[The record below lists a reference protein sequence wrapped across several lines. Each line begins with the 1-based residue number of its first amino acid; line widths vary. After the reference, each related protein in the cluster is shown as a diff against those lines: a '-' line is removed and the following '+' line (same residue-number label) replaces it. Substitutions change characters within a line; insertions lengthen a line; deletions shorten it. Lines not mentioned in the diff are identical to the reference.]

1 MFHKCNQET
10 WFILLTYPP
19 IYTLYMYYNT
29 MNSVLN
35 KGLQIGVL
43 FVICLLYILYSTVC
57 WLCQKVCLSKNRT
70 RGGKSTAGT
79 LISCTAENDSGF
91 SKLHMGRFYHWL
103 KFWSE
108 NTSILRISA
117 KILREDVLWFR
128 EYINI
133 EDICWNITRR
143 WCFSV
148 IFSVSEFLH
157 YSPEAAPGSG

>member
-10 WFILLTYPP
+10 WFILLIYPP

-79 LISCTAENDSGF
+79 LISRTTENDSGF

-103 KFWSE
+103 SSGQRIHQYWGSLPKYYEKMFSGLE
-108 NTSILRISA
+108 NTSILKISA
-117 KILREDVLWFR
+117 EILQEDDV
-128 EYINI
+128 
-133 EDICWNITRR
+133 
-143 WCFSV
+143 
-148 IFSVSEFLH
+148 FL
-157 YSPEAAPGSG
+157 